1 MSRECV
7 TVFVAREGRHLFETI
22 RDTRVAIVS
31 PGDDVRAPDLVVL
44 PCGQDRRFE
53 QLSTYSLPEWLRKS
67 VVSGSTGL
75 VLDASPEA
83 IPPKPDI
90 VASLHGVIERLGL
103 LRHQCAYV
111 TANWYFERDYLAY
124 CEANNIRQPVRVLHH
139 DFWVWDSVTRFA
151 DEGERSYAERLAA
164 FRARAGTRRRRFLS
178 LNRTPRPF
186 KIVLLLKLMNDGLWD
201 AGFVSFGGFG
211 HDGKSGKPR
220 PTPEQLTAAL
230 PAFADMVGELAPRI
244 DDLDRYGSVLLG
256 LDHRGLKRLNQKDA
270 TEAQD
275 LPEYDESWF
284 SAVTETEMLTRPSRI
299 TEKVLKPL
307 VNFHPMVVFGNPGS
321 LMRVRE
327 YGFVTFDDVVD
338 ESYDE
343 ETDPRRRFDM
353 AYAELVRLCRL
364 DDRGLHDLERRTGDR
379 LIFNARWGLTRFP
392 GIYRAQRDSSLVN
405 EILTSVR
412 GRGRAHEGHG
422 HG

>member
-1 MSRECV
+1 MSQQRI
-7 TVFVAREGRHLFETI
+7 TVLVGREGRHLFETI
-22 RDTRVAIVS
+22 RDTRIAVVS
-31 PGDDVRAPDLVVL
+31 TADEVQVPDLVVL

-53 QLSTYSLPEWLRKS
+53 QLSTMTLPETLLAS
-67 VVSGSTGL
+67 VASGATGV

-90 VASLHGVIERLGL
+90 NNSLHAVIRKLGL
-103 LRHQCAYV
+103 FPHQCVYV
-111 TANWYFERDYLAY
+111 TANWHFGRDYRAY
-124 CEANNIRQPVRVLHH
+124 CEATGVQEPVRVLHH

-151 DEGERSYAERLAA
+151 DEGERTYADRLAA
-164 FRARAGTRRRRFLS
+164 FRARSPIRRRRFLS

-186 KIVLLLKLMNDGLWD
+186 KIVLLLKLMHDGLWD

-211 HDGKSGKPR
+211 QEGRSGKPR
-220 PTPEQLTAAL
+220 PTAEQLATAL
-230 PAFADMVGELAPRI
+230 PAFADLIRELEPRI
-244 DDLDRYGSVLLG
+244 DELDRYGSVLLG
-256 LDHRGLKRLNQKDA
+256 LDHHGLKKLNQKQA

-284 SAVTETEMLTRPSRI
+284 SAVTETEMLARPQRI

-307 VNFHPMVVFGNPGS
+307 VNFHPMVVFGNPDS
-321 LMRVRE
+321 LQRVQD

-364 DDRGLHDLERRTGDR
+364 DDRELCDLEKRTSDR

-392 GIYRAQRDSSLVN
+392 DIYRAQRDTALVN
-405 EILTSVR
+405 EILASVR
-412 GRGRAHEGHG
+412 GRG
-422 HG
+422 

>member
-1 MSRECV
+1 MTQERI
-7 TVFVAREGRHLFETI
+7 TVLVGREGRHLFETI
-22 RDTRVAIVS
+22 RDPRIAVVS
-31 PGDDVRAPDLVVL
+31 AADDVQAPDLVVL

-53 QLSTYSLPEWLRKS
+53 RLSTTTLPGTLLAS
-67 VVSGSTGL
+67 VASGATGV

-90 VASLHGVIERLGL
+90 NNSLHDVIRKLGL
-103 LRHQCAYV
+103 FPRQCVYV
-111 TANWYFERDYLAY
+111 TANWHFRRDYLAY
-124 CEANNIRQPVRVLHH
+124 CEATGFQEPVRVLHH

-151 DEGERSYAERLAA
+151 TEGERTHADRLAA
-164 FRARAGTRRRRFLS
+164 FRARAPIRRRRFLS

-186 KIVLLLKLMNDGLWD
+186 KIVLLLKLMQDGLWD
-201 AGFVSFGGFG
+201 SGFISFGGFG
-211 HDGKSGKPR
+211 QEGRSGKPR
-220 PTPEQLTAAL
+220 PTAEQLATAL
-230 PAFADMVGELAPRI
+230 PSFADLIRELEPRI
-244 DDLDRYGSVLLG
+244 EELDRYGSVLLG
-256 LDHRGLKRLNQKDA
+256 LDHHGIKKLNQKQA

-284 SAVTETEMLTRPSRI
+284 SAVTETEMLARPQRI

-321 LMRVRE
+321 LQRVRD
-327 YGFVTFDDVVD
+327 YGFVTFDDVID

-364 DDRGLHDLERRTGDR
+364 DERALCDLEKRTGER
-379 LIFNARWGLTRFP
+379 LIFNARWGLTQFP
-392 GIYRAQRDSSLVN
+392 DVYRAQRDTALVN
-405 EILTSVR
+405 EILASVR
-412 GRGRAHEGHG
+412 GRG
-422 HG
+422 